1 MFTMI
6 SDGGRGGLFDLESC
20 LTAVSGIA
28 IESLDFGIRMRFQV
42 TSNTSCIESFE
53 LVKRH
58 DVSCHGM
65 KTKLE
70 TRDRQQDGEIGLT
83 AQNFPIST

>member
-20 LTAVSGIA
+20 LTAVTGFA

-42 TSNTSCIESFE
+42 TSDTSGIDSFE

-58 DVSCHGM
+58 DVSCHSM

-70 TRDRQQDGEIGLT
+70 TRDRQQDGEVGLT
-83 AQNFPIST
+83 VQNLPISR